1 MENIL
6 NKLTI
11 ENVQS
16 LVMLISYVV
25 IPAISAAIVFYRD
38 MKNEKD
44 LAETAALAVNTFKV
58 ESKMLPDGKFPAD
71 LANKVAEAADALQ
84 VGAKAKQQ
92 VTDIVVGGQTA
103 DLKIG
108 SIRGQPIYLG
118 SVLGIGA
125 GLAAALRRLRGK

>member
-6 NKLTI
+6 NKLTV

-25 IPAISAAIVFYRD
+25 IPAISAAVVLYKSLKAD
-38 MKNEKD
+38 KD
-44 LAETAALAVNTFKV
+44 IAEAVTLAVNVLKV
-58 ESKMLPDGKFPAD
+58 EDKMLPNGKFSTELTA
-71 LANKVAEAADALQ
+71 KVASAADALQ

-92 VTDIVVGGQTA
+92 VTDIINTGHTA
-103 DLKIG
+103 DLKIA
-108 SIRGQPIYLG
+108 SINGKPIYLG

-125 GLAAALRRLRGK
+125 GLAAALRRIRGK